1 VDKRRYIP
9 DREPLQLSERSW
21 VDWVIYQFRRL
32 SEATEALQVGQ
43 DARMT
48 WKGAWAAGTY
58 NVNDV
63 VRDGSWLM
71 IANKR
76 TTDQPAATDPPT
88 SADWD
93 ILCKSAEL

>member
-1 VDKRRYIP
+1 
-9 DREPLQLSERSW
+9 
-21 VDWVIYQFRRL
+21 
-32 SEATEALQVGQ
+32 
-43 DARMT
+43 MT
-48 WKGAWAAGTY
+48 WRGAWAAGTY
-58 NVNDV
+58 NANDV